1 MIVAA
6 FSYLSSGEN
15 AIIMAIMKKIRIGIV
30 GAGGMTAYHIPGFRN
45 AGADVVAVAD
55 PNATAARACAA
66 KFKIGQ
72 TYGSVEAMLAAE
84 DIDAVSIITPN
95 RFHAPVTLA
104 ALKAGKHVFCEK
116 PPALNAAET
125 IAMANAAKKAKR
137 RLLFNFCNRARPE
150 AQAIKREIDSGRFG
164 KVNSAEAMW
173 IRRTGIPGF
182 GGWFTTKA
190 LSGGGPVIDL
200 LHGIDLALWLMGYP
214 DADFVLARTFD
225 DFIRDRRF
233 RGPWGIPTR
242 EDGTC
247 DVEAAAYGFVT
258 FRNGSCLTIR
268 NSWAEMIER
277 EQMSV
282 TLQGTKEGA
291 MLRRLFGTDGDDAT
305 AEDSCDVYR
314 MTAKGARKDGPL
326 TRKRD
331 EAMGR
336 IRCAENF
343 VRVLQGREEPLSY
356 PSEAI
361 RLMKIIDA
369 IYASAK
375 SAKPVKLGK

>member
-1 MIVAA
+1 
-6 FSYLSSGEN
+6 
-15 AIIMAIMKKIRIGIV
+15 MKKIRIGIV
-30 GAGGMTAYHIPGFRN
+30 GAGGMTAYHIPGFRK
-45 AGADVVAVAD
+45 AGAEVVAVAD
-55 PNATAARACAA
+55 PNAVAARTCAG
-66 KFKIGQ
+66 KYGIGR
-72 TYGSVEAMLAAE
+72 TYDSVEELLAAE
-84 DIDAVSIITPN
+84 DLDAVSVITPN

-125 IAMANAAKKAKR
+125 VKMANVAKKVNR

-164 KVNSAEAMW
+164 KINSAEAMW

-190 LSGGGPVIDL
+190 MSGGGPVIDL
-200 LHGIDLALWLMGYP
+200 LHGIDLALWFMGYP
-214 DADFVLARTFD
+214 DAEHVLARTFD
-225 DFIRDRRF
+225 DFIRDKRF
-233 RGPWGIPTR
+233 RGPWGIPVR

-258 FRNGSCLTIR
+258 FKDGSCLMVR
-268 NSWAEMIER
+268 NSWAEMVER

-282 TLQGTKEGA
+282 TLQGAKEGA
-291 MLRRLFGTDGDDAT
+291 MLRRLFGRDGDDAT
-305 AEDSCDVYR
+305 AEDSCDIYR

-326 TRKRD
+326 TLRRD

-343 VRVLQGREEPLSY
+343 VRVLQGREEPLSD
-356 PSEAI
+356 PSEAVK
-361 RLMKIIDA
+361 LMRIIDA
-369 IYASAK
+369 VYASAK
-375 SAKPVKLGK
+375 SRGPVKV

>member
-1 MIVAA
+1 
-6 FSYLSSGEN
+6 
-15 AIIMAIMKKIRIGIV
+15 MKKIRVGIV

-45 AGADVVAVAD
+45 AGAEVVAVAD
-55 PNATAARACAA
+55 PNAATAQACAA
-66 KFKIGQ
+66 KFGIGR
-72 TYGSVEAMLAAE
+72 TYGAVEEMLAAE
-84 DIDAVSIITPN
+84 PLDAVSVITPN
-95 RFHAPVTLA
+95 RFHAPVTMA

-116 PPALNAAET
+116 PPALDAKETVAMVRAA
-125 IAMANAAKKAKR
+125 AKAKR

-150 AQAIKREIDSGRFG
+150 AQAIKREIESGRLG

-173 IRRTGIPGF
+173 VRRTGIPGF

-200 LHGIDLALWLMGYP
+200 LHGIDLALWFMGYP
-214 DADFVLARTFD
+214 DADYVLARTFD

-233 RGPWGIPTR
+233 RGPWGIPER

-258 FRNGSCLTIR
+258 FRDGSCLTMR
-268 NSWAEMIER
+268 NSWAEMIQR
-277 EQMSV
+277 EETSV
-282 TLQGTKEGA
+282 SLQGTKEGVT
-291 MLRRLFGTDGDDAT
+291 LRRLFGKDGDDTT
-305 AEDSCDVYR
+305 AVDTCDVYR

-326 TRKRD
+326 TTRHD

-343 VRVLQGREEPLSY
+343 IRVLQGREAPLSD
-356 PSEAI
+356 PSEAVK
-361 RLMKIIDA
+361 LMKVIDA
-369 IYASAK
+369 VYASAETK
-375 SAKPVKLGK
+375 KPVKVGK

>member
-1 MIVAA
+1 M
-6 FSYLSSGEN
+6 
-15 AIIMAIMKKIRIGIV
+15 KIRIGIV
-30 GAGGMTAYHIPGFRN
+30 GAGGMTAYHIPGFRK
-45 AGADVVAVAD
+45 AGAEVVAVAD
-55 PNATAARACAA
+55 PNATAAKACAA
-66 KFKIGQ
+66 KYGIGR
-72 TYGSVEAMLAAE
+72 TYGSVGEMLAGE
-84 DIDAVSIITPN
+84 DLDAVSVITPN
-95 RFHAPVTLA
+95 RFHAPVALE

-116 PPALNAAET
+116 PPALTAAET
-125 IAMANAAKKAKR
+125 IAMAKAAAKAKR

-150 AQAIKREIDSGRFG
+150 AQAIKREIVSGKFG

-200 LHGIDLALWLMGYP
+200 LHGIDLALWFMGYP
-214 DADFVLARTFD
+214 DADYVLARTFD

-247 DVEAAAYGFVT
+247 DVEAAAHGFVT
-258 FRNGSCLTIR
+258 FGNGSCLTIR

-282 TLQGTKEGA
+282 TLQGTKEGV

-326 TRKRD
+326 TLKRD

-343 VRVLQGREEPLSY
+343 VRVLQGREEPLSD
-356 PSEAI
+356 PSEAVK
-361 RLMKIIDA
+361 LMKIIDA
-369 IYASAK
+369 IYASAR
-375 SAKPVKLGK
+375 SGKPVKLGK